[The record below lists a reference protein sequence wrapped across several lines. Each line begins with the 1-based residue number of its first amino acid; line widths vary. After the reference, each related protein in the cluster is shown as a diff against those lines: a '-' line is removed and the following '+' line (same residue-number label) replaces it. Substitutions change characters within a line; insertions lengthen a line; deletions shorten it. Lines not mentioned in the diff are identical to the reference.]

1 MTDTDV
7 QSIIELTRKYHRE
20 QEASGTEFVPGV
32 TPILPAG
39 AVLDEDDRAA
49 LVEHALQLRIASG
62 ATALRF
68 ERKFAKTIGV
78 RKAHLTNSG
87 SSANLL
93 ALASLTVP
101 ELEDHRLRPGDE
113 VITVA
118 AGWPT
123 TVNPIVQCGLVP
135 VFVDVDLATY
145 NTTVERVEAAI
156 GPRTKAIMMAH
167 TLGNPFQATEIAQ
180 LAKDR
185 GLFLVEDN
193 CDALM
198 STYQGR
204 TTGTFGDYST
214 VSFYPAHHLAMGEGG
229 CVLSNSVELA
239 RITESM
245 RDWGRDCW
253 CEPGEDNKCLK
264 RFTYQMG
271 DLPLGYDHKY
281 IFSHIGYN
289 LKSTDLQA
297 ALGLSQLGKL
307 DDFTAARKRNWQRL
321 RDGLEGVPGLLLPEA
336 TPGSDPSWFAFV
348 LTLTEDAPFRRAE
361 LVDFLNARRIGTRL
375 LFAGNLVR
383 HPAYRDVEHRVSG
396 GLANSDIIMER
407 TFWIG
412 VYPGITAEMTDYMV
426 ASIREFVDTHR

>member
-1 MTDTDV
+1 MTDADAR
-7 QSIIELTRKYHRE
+7 SIIELTRKYHRDHD
-20 QEASGTEFVPGV
+20 ASGQEFVPGV

-49 LVEHALQLRIASG
+49 LVEHALNLRIASG

-68 ERKFAKTIGV
+68 ERKFAKAVGV

-101 ELEDHRLRPGDE
+101 ELEDRRLRPGDE

-123 TVNPIVQCGLVP
+123 TVNPIIQCGLVP
-135 VFVDVDLATY
+135 VFVDVDLGTY
-145 NTTVERVEAAI
+145 NTTLERVEAAI

-180 LAKDR
+180 LAEDR

-204 TTGTFGDYST
+204 TTGTFGDYAT

-271 DLPLGYDHKY
+271 ELPHGYDHKY

-297 ALGLSQLGKL
+297 ALGLSQLSRI

-361 LVDFLNARRIGTRL
+361 LVEFLNARRIGTRL

-383 HPAYRDVEHRVSG
+383 HPAYLDVEHRVSG
-396 GLANSDIIMER
+396 GLENSDIIMER

-426 ASIREFVDTHR
+426 ASIREFVGKHH